1 MKIISEEEMIEVLR
15 QYKENEGFSLP
26 EISGVIFFAPRSIY
40 QWLGGVRRLSMDAYF
55 ALWCLLEH
63 EGYLP
68 SCHIENYER
77 FINLELLEQI
87 KQKHAQCAAQGD
99 TNV

>member
-1 MKIISEEEMIEVLR
+1 MAQEVKRMKIISEEEMIEVFR
-15 QYKENEGFSLP
+15 QYKKNEGLTMS
-26 EISGVIFFAPRSIY
+26 EISSVIFFSPCSIY
-40 QWLGGVRRLSMDAYF
+40 QWFNGYRRLSMDAYF

-77 FINLELLEQI
+77 FINLELLEQF
-87 KQKHAQCAAQGD
+87 KQKHAKR
-99 TNV
+99 

>member
-1 MKIISEEEMIEVLR
+1 MKIISEEEMIEVFR

-26 EISGVIFFAPRSIY
+26 EISSVIFFAPRSIY
-40 QWLGGVRRLSMDAYF
+40 QWLTGFRRLSLGAYF

-68 SCHIENYER
+68 SCQIENYER

-87 KQKHAQCAAQGD
+87 KQKHAKR
-99 TNV
+99 